1 MRKLLTCCCGNR
13 GLAPH
18 LNRIVGVQ
26 LGSSRRAG
34 PAPRAHPE
42 HPNALSPDPTLGQNQ
57 GLVLGG
63 TQTGAVAAHALGH
76 IPTEGSLAL
85 VPTVLNTGAGGAR
98 APPRCRTA
106 AVTLA
111 AGAMTSQKKHAV
123 IAVMLILGRTLTPVH
138 VWGCLA

>member
-1 MRKLLTCCCGNR
+1 MITSYCKQKKCSLQAEICHKVTGFLFSF
-13 GLAPH
+13 
-18 LNRIVGVQ
+18 
-26 LGSSRRAG
+26 SSTA
-34 PAPRAHPE
+34 
-42 HPNALSPDPTLGQNQ
+42 SYS

-111 AGAMTSQKKHAV
+111 AG
-123 IAVMLILGRTLTPVH
+123 
-138 VWGCLA
+138 